1 MAERY
6 DLVTT
11 DEGSAAR
18 PNTCA
23 TGISR
28 AQKCIAHPVET
39 HCIAATKNL
48 SALGAE
54 LLTEAGHE
62 RTKEMINN
70 WRKFSIIR
78 KKVNSFK

>member
-1 MAERY
+1 MAECY
-6 DLVTT
+6 DLITT

-28 AQKCIAHPVET
+28 AQKCIAHPIET
-39 HCIAATKNL
+39 DCVAATKNIP
-48 SALGAE
+48 ALGAE

-62 RTKEMINN
+62 RIKEMIND
-70 WRKFSIIR
+70 
-78 KKVNSFK
+78 